1 MMGLAFIKHL
11 RLELCHVFAYLWL
24 WVSEKV
30 TVMVLVGQR
39 GFWDV
44 SLTLGPGTVSDHS
57 NGLEH
62 WEGVGAVTHQSH
74 PQWKRHWQID
84 LRLLTFLSLTDNG

>member
-1 MMGLAFIKHL
+1 MLSMVSFEHFPCTKGLDLFLKQQQLLQQQHFIDTEKKMMGLAFIKHL

-44 SLTLGPGTVSDHS
+44 SLTL
-57 NGLEH
+57 
-62 WEGVGAVTHQSH
+62 
-74 PQWKRHWQID
+74 
-84 LRLLTFLSLTDNG
+84 